1 MPPSAAAPIPRDL
14 AELLR
19 TVEKPGR
26 YVGGEFGTI
35 VKTGA
40 VLKIALSYPD
50 LYEIGMSNS
59 AVRILYNLLNAIPEV
74 ACERVFAPAPD
85 FEAALRAA
93 GMPLRSLESGTPLS
107 HFDLLGFS
115 FGYELTLTNLL
126 AILDTGGIS
135 LESSRRGSAEPIVIV
150 GGPAATNPAPLGP
163 FVDAVFIG
171 EAEGWIRDTFP
182 ALAALKRRGA
192 RRSDLLAALHA
203 QPSIWHKGKKEAVRR
218 AFWRGFSASTAET
231 ALPVPSMRVVQDH
244 GTVEI
249 MRGCPNACR
258 FCHATVLYR
267 PGRLKELASIADEVQ
282 SLVERAGYRQV
293 TLSSLSSGD
302 FRGIH
307 GLVRELNARYA
318 ARKVSFSL
326 PSLRVDS
333 LSLGLLKDISEVRKS
348 GLTFAVET
356 ATPDWQRAVRKI
368 VELDKV
374 IGLLREAKAQG
385 WKAAKFYF
393 MVGLPPS
400 LDQDEAAPIVE
411 FLRAV
416 RAATGMSLNVNVAP
430 FIPKPHTPWQRA
442 AQIGETA
449 AMDRI
454 MAVRRSL
461 AGDGFKVGWHAPI
474 LSLLEGIVSR
484 GDERAGMLVLEAY
497 RRGARL
503 DAWEEH
509 IKVDLW
515 RQVIADAEWD
525 VLGETCRLREP
536 GEALPW
542 DGISLALSTSVVT
555 DISPGAADT
564 PGPATG
570 EPATGQR
577 AAGEPAA
584 GQPAAGEP
592 ASPNSPAPWQRLVF
606 TFSKLGTATFIAH
619 LDLMTVFERALAR
632 AGYSPR
638 FTEGFNPK
646 PRLEFANPLSLG
658 LPSEEEVA
666 GIDLHDFDSEGR
678 FVSRLNTCLPEG
690 LRVLR
695 AAPVADQGLGRRRS
709 LMSLYW
715 GADFQVTE
723 RTGEGRLV
731 RLPASG
737 PSIRKTLQA
746 AGTWES
752 STATRM
758 ATWAAD
764 RDQRPADYFAV
775 LCAPSEASADP
786 GSAAPGTDPVS
797 PDEPAPGSSSDLT

>member
-1 MPPSAAAPIPRDL
+1 MPAAVAAAIPRDL
-14 AELLR
+14 AQLLR
-19 TVEKPGR
+19 KVEKPGR
-26 YVGGEFGTI
+26 YVGGEFGT
-35 VKTGA
+35 VLKTDA
-40 VLKIALSYPD
+40 VLKVALSYPD

-59 AVRILYNLLNAIPEV
+59 AIRILYNLLNGIPDV

-85 FEAALRAA
+85 FEAALKAA
-93 GMPLRSLESGTPLS
+93 GMPLCSLESGTPLS
-107 HFDLLGFS
+107 RFDLLGFS

-126 AILDTGGIS
+126 AILETGGIS
-135 LESSRRGSAEPIVIV
+135 LETTRRGPGEPIVIV
-150 GGPAATNPAPLGP
+150 GGPAATNPSPLGP

-182 ALAALKRRGA
+182 TLAALKRRGA
-192 RRSDLLAALHA
+192 KRFDLLAHLHS
-203 QPSIWHKGKKEAVRR
+203 QPSIWHPGKTDTIRR
-218 AFWRGFSASTAET
+218 AFWRGFSSSTAET

-267 PGRLKELASIADEVQ
+267 PGRLKELESIGDEVQ
-282 SLVERAGYRQV
+282 ALVERAGYRQV

-307 GLVRELNARYA
+307 GLVRELNARYS

-356 ATPDWQRAVRKI
+356 ATPEWQREVRKV

-400 LDQDEAAPIVE
+400 FDQDEAAPIVA

-442 AQIGETA
+442 AQIGEA
-449 AMDRI
+449 DAMDRI

-461 AGDGFKVGWHAPI
+461 AGDGFKIGYHAPI

-484 GDERAGMLVLEAY
+484 GDERAGLLVLEAY

-509 IKVDLW
+509 VKLDLW
-515 RQVIADAEWD
+515 RQVIADAKWD
-525 VLGETCRLREP
+525 VLGETCRMRQAD
-536 GEALPW
+536 EALPW
-542 DGISLALSTSVVT
+542 DGIALALSTSVIT
-555 DISPGAADT
+555 DISPAPPTTRRPEARAPAVLVSSAV
-564 PGPATG
+564 PGPW
-570 EPATGQR
+570 R
-577 AAGEPAA
+577 
-584 GQPAAGEP
+584 
-592 ASPNSPAPWQRLVF
+592 RLVF
-606 TFSKLGTATFIAH
+606 TFSKKGPAAFIAH

-658 LPSEEEVA
+658 LSSEEEVA
-666 GIDLHDFDSEGR
+666 GIDLHDFDSEGEFIFR
-678 FVSRLNTCLPEG
+678 MNACLPEG
-690 LRVLR
+690 LSVLH
-695 AAPVADQGLGRRRS
+695 AAPVPDQGSARRRS

-715 GADFQVTE
+715 GADFHVIE
-723 RTGEGRLV
+723 GEGEGRLM
-731 RLPASG
+731 RLPATG
-737 PSIRKTLQA
+737 PSIRKTLVA

-752 STATRM
+752 SIATRVT
-758 ATWAAD
+758 TWASGV
-764 RDQRPADYFAV
+764 DQQPADYFAV
-775 LCAPSEASADP
+775 LCVPPGNFAPATQGPAPRGSTPASPAQAPAGPASAAGD
-786 GSAAPGTDPVS
+786 
-797 PDEPAPGSSSDLT
+797 SSDLT

>member
-1 MPPSAAAPIPRDL
+1 MEASIPRDL

-19 TVEKPGR
+19 KVEKPGR
-26 YVGGEFGTI
+26 YVGGEFGAI

-40 VLKIALSYPD
+40 VLNVALSYPD

-59 AVRILYNLLNAIPEV
+59 AVRILYNLLNAMADV

-93 GMPLRSLESGTPLS
+93 GMPLCSLESGTPLS
-107 HFDLLGFS
+107 RFDLLGFS
-115 FGYELTLTNLL
+115 FGYELTFTNLL
-126 AILDTGGIS
+126 AILETGGIS
-135 LESSRRGSAEPIVIV
+135 LESSGRGGREPIVIV

-171 EAEGWIRDTFP
+171 EAEGWAREIFP
-182 ALAALKRRGA
+182 ALVSLKRRGA
-192 RRSDLLAALHA
+192 GRADLLAHLYA
-203 QPSIWHKGKKEAVRR
+203 QPSIWHAGKKDTVRR
-218 AFWRGFSASTAET
+218 AFWRGFSGSAADTVF
-231 ALPVPSMRVVQDH
+231 PVPSMRVVQDH

-267 PGRLKELASIADEVQ
+267 PGRMKDLDCIGTEVK

-307 GLVRELNARYA
+307 GLVREMNSRYES
-318 ARKVSFSL
+318 RKVSFAL

-333 LSLGLLKDISEVRKS
+333 LALGLLKDISEVRKS

-356 ATPDWQRAVRKI
+356 ATPEWQREVRKT
-368 VELDKV
+368 VALDKV
-374 IGLLREAKAQG
+374 IALLREAKTQG

-400 LDQDEAAPIVE
+400 FDQDEATPIVE

-442 AQIGETA
+442 AQIGEA
-449 AMDRI
+449 PAMDRI
-454 MAVRRSL
+454 MAVRKSL
-461 AGDGFKVGWHAPI
+461 AGDGFKIGYHAPI

-484 GDERAGMLVLEAY
+484 GDERAGRLVREAY

-509 IKVDLW
+509 INLDLW
-515 RQVIADAEWD
+515 RQVIADADWD
-525 VLGETCRLREP
+525 VLADTCRSRGPL
-536 GEALPW
+536 EALPW

-555 DISPGAADT
+555 DSVPGA
-564 PGPATG
+564 PGLS
-570 EPATGQR
+570 EPALT
-577 AAGEPAA
+577 EPAHPREEVHNVSA
-584 GQPAAGEP
+584 G
-592 ASPNSPAPWQRLVF
+592 PWQRLVF
-606 TFSKLGTATFIAH
+606 TFSKTGAAVFIAH

-632 AGYSPR
+632 AGYSAR

-658 LPSEEEVA
+658 LSSQEEVA
-666 GIDLHDFDSEGR
+666 GIDLHDFDSAASFIE
-678 FVSRLNTCLPEG
+678 RLNGSLPEG

-695 AAPVADQGLGRRRS
+695 VAPVTDIGSARRRS

-715 GADFQVTE
+715 GADFLVTD
-723 RTGEGRLV
+723 RDGRSSVL
-731 RLPASG
+731 RLPATG

-746 AGTWES
+746 AGTWTS
-752 STATRM
+752 CAAMRIS
-758 ATWAAD
+758 TWASGEE
-764 RDQRPADYFAV
+764 QQPLGYFDV
-775 LCAPSEASADP
+775 LCAPPEADSAPPEAD
-786 GSAAPGTDPVS
+786 SAPPEAG
-797 PDEPAPGSSSDLT
+797 SSDLI